1 MTQLTEID
9 LGYAFTLAPAKAVEY
24 FRSKGHRISWNWY
37 DTYQEAN
44 AKAFTVAKAVR
55 LDVLQDIRGAVD
67 GAIANGT
74 TFAEFKK
81 DLEPTLRNKG
91 WWGKQVVVDSKGVA
105 EQVQLGSVR
114 RLKGIYGN
122 NLQPAYMAGR
132 WKGMVENTSE
142 RPYWQYIA
150 IDDGATRQAHRK
162 LHKRVFRWDD
172 PIWQSLYPPNDWGC
186 RCRVRALTAKQV
198 EQKGLTL
205 ENSDGKLRESLA
217 LVSKRS
223 GELQPVTGFDLG
235 GGDTFKPGAGW
246 SYNPGAAHWQ
256 PDLDNYPYATA
267 KQYIEGAVSGPPFED
282 FYRRIDRVVNATVK
296 ANPDLSPALLLD
308 AVAPRLSKEWMPVAS
323 LAPNLQAVMAVQTNQ
338 VLLSQDT
345 LAKQLIN
352 RAGQPISLASYRQ
365 IQHAINTATDIIQ
378 TARNLTFY
386 HTDGDQLFRLVLKRT
401 QPGELFVVSYHP
413 ARAGTRKAD
422 IKKGKVLRGGN

>member
-1 MTQLTEID
+1 M
-9 LGYAFTLAPAKAVEY
+9 
-24 FRSKGHRISWNWY
+24 KGHKISWNWY

-44 AKAFTVAKAVR
+44 AKAFTVAKVAR
-55 LDVLQDIRGAVD
+55 LDVLKDIRGAVD

-74 TFAEFKK
+74 IFADFKK

-91 WWGKQVVVDSKGVA
+91 WWGKQIVVDSQGVA

-114 RLKGIYGN
+114 RLKTIYGT
-122 NLQPAYMAGR
+122 NLQTSYMAGR
-132 WKGMVENTSE
+132 WKGMAENASE

-150 IDDGATRQAHRK
+150 IDDAATRDKHRAM
-162 LHKRVFRWDD
+162 HKRVFRWDD
-172 PIWQSLYPPNDWGC
+172 PIWQSMYPPNDWGC
-186 RCRVRALTAKQV
+186 RCRVRALTEKQV
-198 EQKGLTL
+198 KQKGLSV
-205 ENSDGKLRESLA
+205 EASDGKLRESME
-217 LVSKRS
+217 LVSKRT
-223 GELQPVTGFDLG
+223 GETQPVTGYDLG
-235 GGDTFKPGAGW
+235 GGETFKPGAGW

-282 FYRRIDRVVNATVK
+282 FYRRIDKAVTQTTAQRPGLSNAV
-296 ANPDLSPALLLD
+296 LLD
-308 AVAPRLSKEWMPVAS
+308 EVKPLLSKEWMPVAS

-352 RAGQPISLASYRQ
+352 RAGQPVSLASYRQ
-365 IQHAINTATDIIQ
+365 IQSAINNATDIIQ

-386 HTDGDQLFRLVLKRT
+386 HTEGNQLFRLVLKRT

-413 ARAGTRKAD
+413 VRDGTRKAD
-422 IKKGKVLRGGN
+422 IKKGEVLRGGN

>member
-1 MTQLTEID
+1 MPEPVD

-24 FRSKGHRISWNWY
+24 FRMKGHKISWNWY

-44 AKAFTVAKAVR
+44 AKAFTVAKVAR
-55 LDVLQDIRGAVD
+55 LDVLKDIRGAVD

-74 TFAEFKK
+74 IFADFKK

-91 WWGKQVVVDSKGVA
+91 WWGKQIVVDSQGVA

-114 RLKGIYGN
+114 RLKTIYGT
-122 NLQPAYMAGR
+122 NLQTSYMAGR
-132 WKGMVENTSE
+132 WKGMAENASE

-150 IDDGATRQAHRK
+150 IDDAATRDKHRAM
-162 LHKRVFRWDD
+162 HKRVFRWDD
-172 PIWQSLYPPNDWGC
+172 PIWQSMYPPNDWGC
-186 RCRVRALTAKQV
+186 RCRVRALTEKQV
-198 EQKGLTL
+198 KQKGLSV
-205 ENSDGKLRESLA
+205 EASDGKLRESME
-217 LVSKRS
+217 LVSKRT
-223 GELQPVTGFDLG
+223 GETQPVTGYDLG
-235 GGDTFKPGAGW
+235 GGETFKPGAGW

-282 FYRRIDRVVNATVK
+282 FYRRIDKAVTQTTAQRPGLSNAV
-296 ANPDLSPALLLD
+296 LLD
-308 AVAPRLSKEWMPVAS
+308 EVKPLLSKEWMPVAS

-352 RAGQPISLASYRQ
+352 RAGQPVSLASYRQ
-365 IQHAINTATDIIQ
+365 IQSAINNATDIIQ

-386 HTDGDQLFRLVLKRT
+386 HTEGNQLFRLVLKRT

-413 ARAGTRKAD
+413 VRDGTRKAD
-422 IKKGKVLRGGN
+422 IKKGEVLRGGN

>member
-1 MTQLTEID
+1 MPEPVD

-24 FRSKGHRISWNWY
+24 FRNKGHRISWNWY

-44 AKAFTVAKAVR
+44 AKAFTVAKVAR

-74 TFAEFKK
+74 IFADFKK

-91 WWGKQVVVDSKGVA
+91 WWGKQIVVDSQGVA

-114 RLKGIYGN
+114 RLKTIYGT
-122 NLQPAYMAGR
+122 NLQTSYMAGR
-132 WKGMVENTSE
+132 WKGMDENASE

-150 IDDGATRQAHRK
+150 IDDAATRDKHRAM
-162 LHKRVFRWDD
+162 HKRVFRWDD
-172 PIWQSLYPPNDWGC
+172 PIWQSMYPPNDWGC
-186 RCRVRALTAKQV
+186 RCRVRALTEKQV
-198 EQKGLTL
+198 KQKGLSV
-205 ENSDGKLRESLA
+205 EASDGKLRESME
-217 LVSKRS
+217 LVSKRT
-223 GELQPVTGFDLG
+223 GEVQPVTGYDLG
-235 GGDTFKPGAGW
+235 GGETFKPGAGW

-282 FYRRIDRVVNATVK
+282 FYRRIDKAVTQTTTQRPGLSNAV
-296 ANPDLSPALLLD
+296 LLD
-308 AVAPRLSKEWMPVAS
+308 EVKPLLSKEWMPVAS

-352 RAGQPISLASYRQ
+352 RAGQPVSLASYRQ
-365 IQHAINTATDIIQ
+365 IQSAINNATDIIQ

-386 HTDGDQLFRLVLKRT
+386 HTEGNQLFRLVLKRT

-413 ARAGTRKAD
+413 VRDGTRKAD
-422 IKKGKVLRGGN
+422 IKKGEVLRGGN

>member
-1 MTQLTEID
+1 MPDQVD

-44 AKAFTVAKAVR
+44 AKAFTVAKVAR

-74 TFAEFKK
+74 TFAQFKK

-91 WWGKQVVVDSKGVA
+91 WWGKQIVVDSQGVA

-114 RLKGIYGN
+114 RLKTIYGT
-122 NLQPAYMAGR
+122 NLQTAYMGGR
-132 WKGMVENTSE
+132 WKGMVENASE

-150 IDDGATRQAHRK
+150 IDDGATRAKHRAM
-162 LHKRVFRWDD
+162 HKRVFRWDD
-172 PIWQSLYPPNDWGC
+172 PIWQSIYPPNDWGC

-198 EQKGLTL
+198 EAMGLAV
-205 ENSDGKLRESLA
+205 EISDGKLHESME
-217 LVSKRS
+217 LVSKRT
-223 GELQPVTGFDLG
+223 GEVQPVTGFDLG

-267 KQYIEGAVSGPPFED
+267 KQYAEGVLTGPPFKH
-282 FYRRIDRVVNATVK
+282 FYNRLDGLVAEARKALPEATD
-296 ANPDLSPALLLD
+296 AAL
-308 AVAPRLSKEWMPVAS
+308 RLQLRPKLGGAEFPVAV
-323 LAPNLQAVMAVQTNQ
+323 LKDDYTAAIEANRQT
-338 VLLSQDT
+338 VWLSDDT
-345 LAKQLIN
+345 LTKQLIN
-352 RAGQPISLASYRQ
+352 RKDTLGLTAYLQVQPTLQNAILVVEDKAKHLMFYRQ
-365 IQHAINTATDIIQ
+365 GDRYYAAVVKATGGGKLYLQ
-378 TARNLTFY
+378 SFRNSSAKE
-386 HTDGDQLFRLVLKRT
+386 V
-401 QPGELFVVSYHP
+401 
-413 ARAGTRKAD
+413 AAAGGR
-422 IKKGKVLRGGN
+422 GKVVLDKR